1 MKWHGWW
8 WAGDRD
14 SWDVSWWSVIRKRG
28 NRKLAWLLTDI
39 HRADRQRQISLFLP
53 LVTDM
58 MILSKAY
65 YFYATLFLNPESKWR
80 TSWISIILS
89 NKNRKILDCSYLV
102 SNFLLC
108 KVPLKGL
115 PLPTFLSYQEL
126 ALQCLFSLR
135 NSGERVSRYTI
146 QASSIKLAAVKVQGQ
161 LCNLVHQFLKNWVG
175 GILGISI
182 LRAASFIDFTCSQK
196 CGRVGKYPGFWQ
208 MSNFFFKAS
217 PGELQVSLIMEP
229 SVYPLQ
235 MIVWKG
241 RRQ

>member
-1 MKWHGWW
+1 MRVKWSDTGDGGLGTKIHETCHDDQSLENEETGSWPDSW
-8 WAGDRD
+8 PTSIIPTDRD
-14 SWDVSWWSVIRKRG
+14 RV
-28 NRKLAWLLTDI
+28 
-39 HRADRQRQISLFLP
+39 ISLFLP

-58 MILSKAY
+58 MILSKAH
-65 YFYATLFLNPESKWR
+65 YFYATLFLNPESKWQ

-102 SNFLLC
+102 SNFFLC

-146 QASSIKLAAVKVQGQ
+146 QASSIKLSAVKVQGQ

-208 MSNFFFKAS
+208 MSNFFLR
-217 PGELQVSLIMEP
+217 LQVSLIMEP